1 MNRQGNGEG
10 RGREWFSAMNK
21 PGIQYDYLNASCCY
35 FTDIETSSGNFGL
48 NAVNKLPHHH
58 PCSVHASSPF
68 LSLFTSFSS
77 IAIQLYRFVFH
88 FWKTTTSV
96 KITVRN
102 SFFFFFFSTFFYCHF
117 ENKKCLQDSQV
128 TLYGDDNDNHK
139 KKKKTMLL
147 TYILCFPTQ
156 KMATATITVTGTTI
170 AIAMMTLRRWPDVPC
185 PSAFDVL
192 EFPDENQNCQV
203 VKYEYCLQQ
212 YK

>member
-68 LSLFTSFSS
+68 LSLYTSFSS
-77 IAIQLYRFVFH
+77 IAIQLYWFLFH
-88 FWKTTTSV
+88 FWKTTTAV
-96 KITVRN
+96 KIAVRN
-102 SFFFFFFSTFFYCHF
+102 S
-117 ENKKCLQDSQV
+117 
-128 TLYGDDNDNHK
+128 YGDDNDNHK
-139 KKKKTMLL
+139 KKKMMLL
-147 TYILCFPTQ
+147 TYILCFNTQ
-156 KMATATITVTGTTI
+156 KMATETITMTGTTI
-170 AIAMMTLRRWPDVPC
+170 AMAMMTLRRWPDVPC

-192 EFPDENQNCQV
+192 MKIRTGKRSNTNIV
-203 VKYEYCLQQ
+203 LQQ